1 MPGREVFI
9 ISYSRTPIGKFQR
22 SLAEVEVA
30 KLGGIVIKSAIERAG
45 ISPELVDE
53 VIMGNVLQA
62 GLGQNPAR
70 QAAYH
75 AGIPAYIN
83 GYTVNKVC
91 ASGMKAVANAVSTI
105 KAGDA
110 EIVVAGGME
119 NMSRAPFIVPY
130 SVRAGVRLAYKGGP
144 TLIDCLTH
152 DGLISFVDGR
162 SMAEIAEAI
171 AKARGVTRRHADEFA
186 YLSHMKAHEATV
198 KGYFKDEITPVNI
211 KMNGKQVAL
220 EHDEGI
226 RSDTTVEKLSKLP
239 PAFEGFDI
247 VTAGNAPPL
256 SDGAAALLLA
266 SKEAV
271 KQHKLE
277 PAARILGYTWA
288 ALDYENFV
296 EAPIPAVKKL
306 LEKLNMRINDF
317 DLFEHNEAFAVSSI
331 LVARGLEIPF
341 EKLNVFGGALA
352 LGHPLGASGAR
363 IIITLI
369 NALKRNG
376 LSRGLATICHGGGGA
391 MAIALELT

>member
-22 SLAEVEVA
+22 SLAEVEA
-30 KLGGIVIKSAIERAG
+30 TKLGGIAVKSTIEKASIPTG
-45 ISPELVDE
+45 LIDE

-75 AGIPAYIN
+75 AGIPAHVN

-91 ASGMKAVANAVSTI
+91 ASGMKAVANAVSAI

-110 EIVVAGGME
+110 EVIVAGGME
-119 NMSRAPFIVPY
+119 SMSRSPFILPA
-130 SVRAGVRLAYKGGP
+130 SVRTGVRLAYRGGP

-152 DGLISFVDGR
+152 DGLTSFIDGK

-171 AKARGVTRRHADEFA
+171 ARARGVTRRQADEFA
-186 YLSHMKAHEATV
+186 YLSHVKAHEATV

-211 KMNGKQVAL
+211 KMNGKQITL

-226 RSDTTVEKLSKLP
+226 RSDTTLEKLSKLP
-239 PAFEGFDI
+239 PAFEGFEI

-256 SDGAAALLLA
+256 SDGAAALVLA
-266 SKEAV
+266 SGEAV
-271 KQHKLE
+271 KRHKLE
-277 PAARILGYTWA
+277 PVAKILGYAWA

-296 EAPIPAVKKL
+296 EAPIPATKKL
-306 LEKLNMRINDF
+306 LEKLGMNITDF

-331 LVARGLEIPF
+331 LVARGLEIPL
-341 EKLNVFGGALA
+341 ERLNVFGGALA

-369 NALKRNG
+369 NALKKYNMR
-376 LSRGLATICHGGGGA
+376 RGLATICHGGGGA
-391 MAIALELT
+391 VSIAVELE